1 MGLLSRIESDF
12 IIAYK
17 AKEQVKVS
25 VLRMLKTA
33 AKNKQVELGRPLE
46 DPDVLDVIARQAK
59 QRQESVE
66 QFRSAGRED
75 LAAKESAELEILR
88 TYMPSPLTSAETADI
103 VKRTVADLGASSPQD
118 MGRVMQAVM
127 AEYKG
132 RVDGKELSAMVRAQL
147 SQ

>member
-12 IIAYK
+12 LVAYK
-17 AKEQVKVS
+17 AREQVKVS

-33 AKNKQVELGRPLE
+33 AKNKQVELRRPLE
-46 DPDVLDVIARQAK
+46 DEDVLDVLGRQTK

-66 QFRSAGRED
+66 QFRLAGRED
-75 LAAKESAELEILR
+75 LADKESAELEILR
-88 TYMPSPLTSAETADI
+88 TYMPTPLTSAETADL
-103 VKRTVADLGASSPQD
+103 VKRTVTDLGASGPQD

-127 AEYKG
+127 AEHKG
-132 RVDGKELSAMVRAQL
+132 RVDGKELSSMVRAQL